1 MRAFRHRSEALF
13 IVATR
18 RFAFRFSLRFRRFAV
33 RFASRCA
40 SLLALPPFRLRTA
53 CRLRARRVPSAFV
66 RMRARLPFACA
77 VLRWSD
83 ACRDACCPVRP

>member
-1 MRAFRHRSEALF
+1 M
-13 IVATR
+13 
-18 RFAFRFSLRFRRFAV
+18 RFAM

-40 SLLALPPFRLRTA
+40 SRLALPPFRLRTA
-53 CRLRARRVPSAFV
+53 FRLRVRRVASAFA

-77 VLRWSD
+77 VLRWSG